1 MLSKISL
8 LDCFVIF
15 LLKKIFIFLYR
26 ISFSIILDIL
36 FGRSGRIFFLF
47 VNKLY
52 VCEVFTEDK
61 ANKSSNPAKPAPINE
76 TSLFFE
82 FLMISIFLRN

>member
-1 MLSKISL
+1 M
-8 LDCFVIF
+8 
-15 LLKKIFIFLYR
+15 
-26 ISFSIILDIL
+26 
-36 FGRSGRIFFLF
+36 FFLF

-52 VCEVFTEDK
+52 VCVVFTEDK

-82 FLMISIFLRN
+82 FLMISIFFKKLERGLTGIPNDCAPGIIVKSIILPVFIDK